1 MTDNVKLSDR
11 YPHFREY
18 YVASKKEAKVR
29 KRWTADEDIRLYE
42 LMSAGVSY
50 AEIGEEMGRTDKA
63 VEMRAFTLRR
73 KMRAAGMKGQS
84 DVMTKRKPRKR
95 KPAKRKA
102 SVKKAPKKEAP
113 KKEAPEQEIV
123 YSGGAMFE
131 ERMGHMMLLGAVGA
145 AGVWLVLILLA
156 IGLIQSL

>member
-1 MTDNVKLSDR
+1 MTDKQRLTDK

-29 KRWTADEDIRLYE
+29 KRWTADEDVRLYE

-50 AEIGEEMGRTDKA
+50 AKIGEEMGRTEKS

-73 KMRAAGMKGQS
+73 KMRAAGMKGQQ

-95 KPAKRKA
+95 KPTKRKA
-102 SVKKAPKKEAP
+102 SVKRAPKKKAP
-113 KKEAPEQEIV
+113 PAKPEPEIV

-131 ERMGHMMLLGAVGA
+131 ERMGRMMMLGAVGA
-145 AGVWLVLILLA
+145 AGVWLVLILLIVGFLQA
-156 IGLIQSL
+156 T

>member
-1 MTDNVKLSDR
+1 MTDKQKLTDR

-29 KRWTADEDIRLYE
+29 KRWTADEDVRLYE

-95 KPAKRKA
+95 KPTKRKA
-102 SVKKAPKKEAP
+102 SVKKAPKKKAP
-113 KKEAPEQEIV
+113 PAKPEPEIV

-131 ERMGHMMLLGAVGA
+131 ERMGRMMMLGAVGA
-145 AGVWLVLILLA
+145 AGVWLVLILLL
-156 IGLIQSL
+156 IGLFQNL

>member
-1 MTDNVKLSDR
+1 MTDNLKLSDR
-11 YPHFREY
+11 YPRFREY
-18 YVASKKEAKVR
+18 YVAAQKKEAPVR
-29 KRWTADEDIRLYE
+29 KRWTADEDVRLYE
-42 LMSAGVSY
+42 LMADGVSY
-50 AEIGEEMGRTDKA
+50 ADIGKELDRSPKS

-84 DVMTKRKPRKR
+84 TVMTKR

-102 SVKKAPKKEAP
+102 SVKKAP

-131 ERMGHMMLLGAVGA
+131 ERMGHMMLLGAAGA
-145 AGVWLVLILLA
+145 AGVWLVLILLT
-156 IGLIQSL
+156 IGLIQNL

>member
-1 MTDNVKLSDR
+1 MTDKQKLIDK

-29 KRWTADEDIRLYE
+29 KRWTADEDVRLYE

-50 AEIGEEMGRTDKA
+50 ADIGKELDRSPKS

-73 KMRAAGMKGQS
+73 KMRAAGMQGQS
-84 DVMTKRKPRKR
+84 SVMTKRKPRKR

-102 SVKKAPKKEAP
+102 SAKKVPQKKAPRAK
-113 KKEAPEQEIV
+113 PEPEIV

-145 AGVWLVLILLA
+145 AGVWLVLILLI
-156 IGLIQSL
+156 IGLVQNL

>member
-1 MTDNVKLSDR
+1 MTDKQKLTDK
-11 YPHFREY
+11 YPNFREY
-18 YVASKKEAKVR
+18 YVASKKEAKVL
-29 KRWTADEDIRLYE
+29 KRWTADEDVRLYE
-42 LMSAGVSY
+42 LMSAGASY

-73 KMRAAGMKGQS
+73 KMRAAGMNGQS

-102 SVKKAPKKEAP
+102 SVKKAPKKKAP
-113 KKEAPEQEIV
+113 PAKPEPEIV

-131 ERMGHMMLLGAVGA
+131 ERMGRLMLLGAAGA
-145 AGVWLVLILLA
+145 AGVWLVLILIAAGFVL
-156 IGLIQSL
+156 GL

>member
-1 MTDNVKLSDR
+1 MTDKQRLTDK

-29 KRWTADEDIRLYE
+29 KRWTADEDVRLYE

-50 AEIGEEMGRTDKA
+50 AKIGEEMGRTEKS

-73 KMRAAGMKGQS
+73 KMRAAGMKGQQ

-95 KPAKRKA
+95 KQTKRKA
-102 SVKKAPKKEAP
+102 SVKRAPKKKAP
-113 KKEAPEQEIV
+113 PAKPEPEIV

-131 ERMGHMMLLGAVGA
+131 ERMGRMMVLGAVGA
-145 AGVWLVLILLA
+145 AGVWLVLILLIVGFLQA
-156 IGLIQSL
+156 T

>member
-1 MTDNVKLSDR
+1 MTDKQKLTDR

-29 KRWTADEDIRLYE
+29 KRWTADEDVRLYE

-50 AEIGEEMGRTDKA
+50 EKIGEEMGRTDKA

-95 KPAKRKA
+95 KPTKRKA
-102 SVKKAPKKEAP
+102 SVKRAPKKKAP
-113 KKEAPEQEIV
+113 PAKPEPEIV

-131 ERMGHMMLLGAVGA
+131 ERMGRMMMLGAVGA
-145 AGVWLVLILLA
+145 AGVWLVLILL
-156 IGLIQSL
+156 IVGFLQTT

>member
-1 MTDNVKLSDR
+1 MTDKQKLTDR

-29 KRWTADEDIRLYE
+29 KRWTADEDVRLYE

-50 AEIGEEMGRTDKA
+50 AEIGEQMGRTDKA

-73 KMRAAGMKGQS
+73 KMRAAGMKGQQ

-95 KPAKRKA
+95 KPTKRKA
-102 SVKKAPKKEAP
+102 SVKRAPNKKAPPAK
-113 KKEAPEQEIV
+113 PEPEIV

-131 ERMGHMMLLGAVGA
+131 ERIGRMMVLGAVGA
-145 AGVWLVLILLA
+145 AGVWLVLILL
-156 IGLIQSL
+156 IVGLVQNL

>member
-1 MTDNVKLSDR
+1 MTDKQRLTDK

-18 YVASKKEAKVR
+18 YVASKKEARVR
-29 KRWTADEDIRLYE
+29 KRWTADEDVRLYE

-50 AEIGEEMGRTDKA
+50 AKIGEEMGRTDKA

-95 KPAKRKA
+95 KPTKRKA
-102 SVKKAPKKEAP
+102 SVKRAPKKKAP
-113 KKEAPEQEIV
+113 PAKPEPEIV

-131 ERMGHMMLLGAVGA
+131 ERMGRMMMLGAVGA
-145 AGVWLVLILLA
+145 AGVWLVLILL
-156 IGLIQSL
+156 IVGFLQTT

>member
-1 MTDNVKLSDR
+1 MTDKQKLIDK

-29 KRWTADEDIRLYE
+29 KRWTADEDVRLYE
-42 LMSAGVSY
+42 LRSAGVSY
-50 AEIGEEMGRTDKA
+50 AEIGKEMGRTDKA

-73 KMRAAGMKGQS
+73 KKRAAGMNGQS

-102 SVKKAPKKEAP
+102 SAKKVPQK
-113 KKEAPEQEIV
+113 
-123 YSGGAMFE
+123 
-131 ERMGHMMLLGAVGA
+131 R
-145 AGVWLVLILLA
+145 LLA
-156 IGLIQSL
+156 QSLSQRSCTPVALCLRSAWVT

>member
-1 MTDNVKLSDR
+1 MTDKQRLTDK

-29 KRWTADEDIRLYE
+29 KRWTADEDVRLYE

-50 AEIGEEMGRTDKA
+50 AKIGEEMGRTEKS

-73 KMRAAGMKGQS
+73 KMRAAGMKGQQ

-95 KPAKRKA
+95 KQTKRKA
-102 SVKKAPKKEAP
+102 SVKRAPKKKAP
-113 KKEAPEQEIV
+113 PAKPEPEIV

-131 ERMGHMMLLGAVGA
+131 ERMGRMMMLGAVGA
-145 AGVWLVLILLA
+145 AGVWLVLILLIVGFLQA
-156 IGLIQSL
+156 T